1 MERRSSS
8 DEISWDLLRHC
19 RSDSPEVND
28 CFDCYVQG
36 LPRTKWAPLTPS
48 PGRFLRQHWGARD
61 VCSTCVQT
69 RQSALLLSGG
79 KRSQKD
85 GTVIEPWTDSQS
97 FFFLGNACVVKKKHV
112 SSLSVYQI
120 LQSHRCNRNR
130 KQRSLRMW
138 FLWIPR
144 SFLLPPG
151 SACAFSIPKL
161 SPHSGFQL
169 IIDQRTGA
177 PGARVRL
184 GSVHDAQD

>member
-97 FFFLGNACVVKKKHV
+97 FFFLGNACVVKKKTREQLECLSNIAV
-112 SSLSVYQI
+112 SQMQQKSKTKKSSYVIPLDSQI
-120 LQSHRCNRNR
+120 L
-130 KQRSLRMW
+130 
-138 FLWIPR
+138 
-144 SFLLPPG
+144 
-151 SACAFSIPKL
+151 SAASW
-161 SPHSGFQL
+161 
-169 IIDQRTGA
+169 
-177 PGARVRL
+177 L
-184 GSVHDAQD
+184 GLCILHT